1 MILIRCIINPELGP
15 KATGIAWMESIRSLK
30 GVWGMLVL
38 FGTFMGVIYT
48 GITTPT
54 EAGAIGCL
62 CALLLALVTGNLN
75 KNVIKSALFETIR
88 TGVMILTIVIAAQIF
103 TLFLTRS
110 GFAQRFVGLALGL
123 DLSATAIV
131 VLFLL
136 MYIPLGMF
144 FEPMSML
151 LLTLPITYPVLQQM
165 GVDGVWYGILVILM
179 VQLGLLT
186 PPVGLCVY
194 VLKAA
199 VPETP
204 LMTVFKSTF
213 WFGLVLCLMVV
224 LLILFPELV
233 LFLPRAM
240 GKGG

>member
-1 MILIRCIINPELGP
+1 
-15 KATGIAWMESIRSLK
+15 
-30 GVWGMLVL
+30 
-38 FGTFMGVIYT
+38 
-48 GITTPT
+48 
-54 EAGAIGCL
+54 
-62 CALLLALVTGNLN
+62 
-75 KNVIKSALFETIR
+75 
-88 TGVMILTIVIAAQIF
+88 
-103 TLFLTRS
+103 
-110 GFAQRFVGLALGL
+110 
-123 DLSATAIV
+123 
-131 VLFLL
+131 
-136 MYIPLGMF
+136 
-144 FEPMSML
+144 
-151 LLTLPITYPVLQQM
+151 M